1 MVKKRRQEMK
11 RPNLAIL
18 AFVPVFA
25 AFVPAANAQMQINL
39 PQASPAATV
48 TQAVGLAD
56 FTVSY
61 HRPAVNKREVWGK
74 LVPYGEIWRAGA
86 NENTTLTAST
96 PFTFGGKALPAGTYG
111 VHVLPTAG
119 EWTFIL
125 SSESHAWGS
134 FSYDEKEDVARV
146 AEKPAAADFTERLA
160 WTFDD
165 PTNDGATLTLHWEK
179 LKASVPIGVDAKAV
193 TLASIREQ
201 LRGLPR
207 FGWQGWNQAA
217 AWCLRSK
224 TNLEQAM
231 TWADRSI
238 SMTPTYQNLRT
249 KAGLLEL
256 KGDKDGAAAARAKAQ
271 ALATEADINAQG
283 YTLLGEGKTD
293 EAIAVFRKNAADHP
307 GSWNVWDS
315 LAEGL
320 EKKGDKAGAV
330 ENYTKALSMAP
341 EDQKKRLTDTLA
353 RLR

>member
-1 MVKKRRQEMK
+1 MK
-11 RPNLAIL
+11 RSTLRYLAL
-18 AFVPVFA
+18 VSVFA
-25 AFVPAANAQMQINL
+25 AHAPAANAQTPLKL
-39 PQASPAATV
+39 PEASPAATV
-48 TQAVGLAD
+48 TQAVGLAE

-61 HRPAVNKREVWGK
+61 HRPAVNKREIWGK
-74 LVPYGEIWRAGA
+74 LVPYGEVWRAGA

-111 VHVLPTAG
+111 VHVLPAAD

-125 SSESHAWGS
+125 SRESRAWGS
-134 FSYDEKEDVARV
+134 FSYDVKEDAARV
-146 AEKPAAADFTERLA
+146 EAKPAAAEFTERLT
-160 WTFDD
+160 WSFDD
-165 PTNDGATLTLHWEK
+165 PTADGTALTLRWEK
-179 LKASVPIGVDAKAV
+179 LRASVPIGIDAKAV
-193 TLASIREQ
+193 VLADIREQ

-217 AWCLRSK
+217 AWCLRNK
-224 TNLEQAM
+224 TNLDEAA

-256 KGDKDGAAAARAKAQ
+256 KGDKDGAEAARAKAQ
-271 ALATEADINAQG
+271 ALATEADVNNQG
-283 YTLLGEGKTD
+283 YALLAEGKTD

-320 EKKGDKAGAV
+320 EKKGDKAGAI
-330 ENYTKALSMAP
+330 EKYTKALSLAP
-341 EDQKKRLTDTLA
+341 EAQKKRITDTLA
-353 RLR
+353 RLK

>member
-1 MVKKRRQEMK
+1 MK
-11 RPNLAIL
+11 RFALRFL
-18 AFVPVFA
+18 AFVPLFLV
-25 AFVPAANAQMQINL
+25 FVPTAVAQMQLKL
-39 PQASPAATV
+39 PDASPAATV
-48 TQAVGLAD
+48 TQAVGLAE

-74 LVPYGEIWRAGA
+74 LVPYGEVWRAGA

-111 VHVLPTAG
+111 VHVLPRAD

-125 SSESHAWGS
+125 SKESRAWGS

-146 AEKPAAADFTERLA
+146 AAHPAAADFTERLT
-160 WTFDD
+160 WSFDD
-165 PTNDGATLTLHWEK
+165 PTNDGTAVTLHWEK
-179 LKASVPIGVDAKAV
+179 LRASVPIGVDAKAV
-193 TLASIREQ
+193 TLAEIREQ

-217 AWCLRSK
+217 GWCLRNK
-224 TNLEQAM
+224 TNLDEAAK
-231 TWADRSI
+231 WADRSI

-256 KGDKDGAAAARAKAQ
+256 KGDKEGAEAARAKAQ
-271 ALATEADINAQG
+271 TLATEADINNQG

-293 EAIAVFRKNAADHP
+293 EAVAVFRKNAADHP

-315 LAEGL
+315 LGEGL
-320 EKKGDKAGAV
+320 EKKGDRAGAA
-330 ENYTKALSMAP
+330 ENYRKALAMAP
-341 EDQKKRLTDTLA
+341 DDQKKRITDTLE
-353 RLR
+353 RLK